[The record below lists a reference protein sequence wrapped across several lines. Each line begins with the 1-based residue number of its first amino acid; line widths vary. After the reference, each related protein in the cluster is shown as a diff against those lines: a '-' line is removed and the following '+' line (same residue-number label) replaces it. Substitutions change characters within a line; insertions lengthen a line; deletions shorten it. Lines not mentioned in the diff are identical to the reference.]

1 MQRNHWM
8 QSQDDRT
15 ISRSYNKKKKKKKRS
30 WISCSSITQ
39 RVVDDSYYISWM
51 LFPPCYLLSTIP
63 FFSFLFFFFWLLFLE
78 YDRNDILGWYLSCAL
93 RKILI
98 TLNSKKERSGAW
110 TLTFILIGVSY
121 LFTKLLIFLII
132 SLNYLLYS
140 LCCLT

>member
-1 MQRNHWM
+1 MQWH
-8 QSQDDRT
+8 DDRT
-15 ISRSYNKKKKKKKRS
+15 ISRSYNKKKKKKKKS

-39 RVVDDSYYISWM
+39 SVVDDSYYISWM
-51 LFPPCYLLSTIP
+51 LFPPCYLFSTIP
-63 FFSFLFFFFWLLFLE
+63 FLSFLFFFFWLLFLE
-78 YDRNDILGWYLSCAL
+78 YDRNDIIGRYLSCAL

-98 TLNSKKERSGAW
+98 TLNSKKERSEAW
-110 TLTFILIGVSY
+110 TLIFILITVSY